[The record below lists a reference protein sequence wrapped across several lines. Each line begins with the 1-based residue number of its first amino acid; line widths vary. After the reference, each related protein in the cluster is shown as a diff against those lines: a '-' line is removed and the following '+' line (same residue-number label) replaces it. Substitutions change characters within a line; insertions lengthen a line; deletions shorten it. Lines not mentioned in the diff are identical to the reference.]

1 MNVDWTISLGNIL
14 TALGMIVT
22 GLWWSFR
29 LSARSERN
37 QELARSAMDRAVE
50 AKTEAANALKAAAD
64 LRLEM
69 TRDFASVTHLKDV
82 EARLA
87 TTIQALTDEIRSLRS
102 FLMESNGRL
111 RNRSQS

>member
-1 MNVDWTISLGNIL
+1 MNADLTISLGNIL
-14 TALGMIVT
+14 TALGMIIT

-37 QELARSAMDRAVE
+37 QELARNALDRAIE
-50 AKTEAANALKAAAD
+50 AKSEAANALKASAD

-69 TRDFASVTHLKDV
+69 TLDFASVTHLKDV
-82 EARLA
+82 EARLV

-102 FLMESNGRL
+102 FLMESNGRPH
-111 RNRSQS
+111 NSSQS

>member
-29 LSARSERN
+29 LSARSDRN
-37 QELARSAMDRAVE
+37 QELARNALDRAIE
-50 AKTEAANALKAAAD
+50 AKSEAANALKASAD

-69 TRDFASVTHLKDV
+69 TRDFVSFTQLKDV
-82 EARLA
+82 EARLV
-87 TTIQALTDEIRSLRS
+87 TTIQALADEIRSLQS
-102 FLMESNGRL
+102 FLMESNGRPH
-111 RNRSQS
+111 NSSQS